1 MKSNLLKSL
10 KLTLAFCVF
19 FSVFYIFILWVFAKV
34 AGPMEEMQD
43 VSNFEWKNR
52 WCGECRSNF
61 TEDIYFGDVLPVPVM
76 GMMLLVLPV
85 AIKGLR
91 ILSI

>member
-34 AGPMEEMQD
+34 AGP
-43 VSNFEWKNR
+43 NR
-52 WCGECRSNF
+52 WCGECRSEF
-61 TEDIYFGDVLPVPVM
+61 Y
-76 GMMLLVLPV
+76 
-85 AIKGLR
+85 
-91 ILSI
+91 